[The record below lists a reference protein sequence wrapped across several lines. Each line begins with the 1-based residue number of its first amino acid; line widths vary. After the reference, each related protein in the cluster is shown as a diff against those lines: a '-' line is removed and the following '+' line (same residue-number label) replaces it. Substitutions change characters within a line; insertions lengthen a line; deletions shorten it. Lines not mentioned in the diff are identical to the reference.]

1 MNAVVKTMLR
11 TPDAIKS
18 GSGAPMDH
26 GQANHRQAGNARALR
41 VLCATDFSAQ
51 SEHAFERAILLSRQ
65 TGAQLL
71 FLHVVDERQPLRMI
85 GRRADRARSALQWQL
100 RQLSHS
106 NPRVAEVT
114 VRVGKPWSTIALAAK
129 EWQADIVVL
138 GAYRQRLKE
147 RFFGP
152 TAERVAR
159 EAGCSVLTVNCGPQ
173 TPYRSVLLAADLSPG
188 FASMV
193 RMTQGFGL
201 LEEAKVTIV
210 HALGTSRVASSCT
223 AELSQQ
229 LELAGVDASKFE
241 FLEKRARPLHAI
253 ARAAART
260 RAELVVIGLSRYAR
274 LRRVLGTS
282 VSNQS
287 LREIGCDVLTAPI
300 RAVQRSGALLSDTPD
315 HKVPGGWL
323 GALQSRKLVAFKVW
337 QSDRGHDPAS
347 REEARA

>member
-1 MNAVVKTMLR
+1 MNAVVKTMARGSGVLE
-11 TPDAIKS
+11 S
-18 GSGAPMDH
+18 GSVLPDK
-26 GQANHRQAGNARALR
+26 GQANHRQAGNGRALR

-51 SEHAFERAILLSRQ
+51 SEHAFERAILLTRQ

-71 FLHVVDERQPLRMI
+71 FLHVVDERQPLRII

-114 VRVGKPWSTIALAAK
+114 VRVGKPWNTIALAAK

-138 GAYRQRLKE
+138 GAYRQRMTE
-147 RFFGP
+147 RFVGT

-159 EAGCSVLTVNCGPQ
+159 EAGCSVLTVNCGPR

-188 FASMV
+188 FVSMA
-193 RMTQGFGL
+193 RMTQRFGL
-201 LEEAKVTIV
+201 LDKAKVTIV
-210 HALGTSRVASSCT
+210 HALGTSRVAPSCT
-223 AELSQQ
+223 PELSRQ
-229 LELAGVDASKFE
+229 LELAGLDASKFE
-241 FLEKRARPLHAI
+241 FLEKRARPLNAI
-253 ARAAART
+253 ARTAART

-274 LRRVLGTS
+274 IRRVLGTT

-287 LREIGCDVLTAPI
+287 LRDIGCDVLTVPI
-300 RAVQRSGALLSDTPD
+300 RAVQRSGTLQPDTPD

-323 GALQSRKLVAFKVW
+323 GALQSRNLVAFKVW
-337 QSDRGHDPAS
+337 QSDRDPDPGS
-347 REEARA
+347 KNEAPA